1 MPSESEEVLGTRNN
15 AKSKTGVEKDQG
27 TVRSWNE

>member
-1 MPSESEEVLGTRNN
+1 MPSKSEEVLGTRIN
-15 AKSKTGVEKDQG
+15 AQSKTGVEKDQD